1 MTTIW
6 DLLVQQFLVVLA
18 AASAAVT
25 VAVTARQVALA
36 PRGGKAL
43 AAYRDGG
50 AAPVIE
56 VDINAALGL
65 VKPAYARYL
74 YLGAVATVVVLLL
87 LAGMP
92 LAPALGGGA
101 LAYVLAD
108 EFLKGGPRKAR
119 LAIEQELPTFVSR
132 LGGMLLVTGS
142 PRAAVEE
149 ITATLIEG
157 KPLRTWL
164 ERLLAG
170 WQAQGEAFLAQAHLE
185 ANQISPLLGLT
196 VYQIRRLAETG
207 GAGAAKAFATTAEEL
222 SAILEARAVA
232 GAKAEGARPG
242 RPDHAG
248 HHGGDPRHHALVA
261 DDPPGLHR
269 SHGAAR
275 GGRGA
280 GGDGLRLRHPERH
293 DRRSVG
299 GIGDGS
305 VQGVMADL
313 GRTAG
318 ELAHITGG
326 VGLDAMGKY
335 TTCVGR

>member
-1 MTTIW
+1 MILAQQ
-6 DLLVQQFLVVLA
+6 LLVLLAALA
-18 AASAAVT
+18 AAAT

-43 AAYRDGG
+43 AAYRAAA
-50 AAPVIE
+50 AAPAVA
-56 VDINAALGL
+56 VDINRALGL
-65 VKPAYARYL
+65 VRPAYARYL
-74 YLGAVATVVVLLL
+74 YLAAVAGVAGVLL
-87 LAGMP
+87 LAGLP

-108 EFLKGGPRKAR
+108 EFLKGGARQAR

-149 ITATLIEG
+149 ITATLLEG
-157 KPLRTWL
+157 RPLRTWL

-207 GAGAAKAFATTAEEL
+207 GAGATKAFATTAEEL

-232 GAKAEGARPG
+232 GSKAAGARQSVLTMLVIMAVILGIMLASPTIRQG
-242 RPDHAG
+242 YT
-248 HHGGDPRHHALVA
+248 DPTAQLVA
-261 DDPPGLHR
+261 A
-269 SHGAAR
+269 GALA
-275 GGRGA
+275 
-280 GGDGLRLRHPERH
+280 
-293 DRRSVG
+293 
-299 GIGDGS
+299 
-305 VQGVMADL
+305 VMGFGYVTLNSMIAEAL
-313 GRTAG
+313 EG
-318 ELAHITGG
+318 
-326 VGLDAMGKY
+326 
-335 TTCVGR
+335 

>member
-1 MTTIW
+1 MV
-6 DLLVQQFLVVLA
+6 LVQQLLVLLAALA
-18 AASAAVT
+18 AAAT

-43 AAYRDGG
+43 AAYRAEG
-50 AAPVIE
+50 ATPAVE
-56 VDINAALGL
+56 VDINQALGL

-74 YLGAVATVVVLLL
+74 YLLAVAGVAGVLL

-108 EFLKGGPRKAR
+108 ELLKGGPRKAR

-149 ITATLIEG
+149 ITATLMAD
-157 KPLRTWL
+157 KPLRIWL
-164 ERLLAG
+164 ERLLSG

-185 ANQISPLLGLT
+185 ANRISPLLGLT

-207 GAGAAKAFATTAEEL
+207 GAGATKAFATTAEEL

-232 GAKAEGARPG
+232 SSKAAGARQSVLTMLVIMAVILGIMLASPTIRQG
-242 RPDHAG
+242 YR
-248 HHGGDPRHHALVA
+248 DPTAQLVA
-261 DDPPGLHR
+261 A
-269 SHGAAR
+269 GALA
-275 GGRGA
+275 
-280 GGDGLRLRHPERH
+280 
-293 DRRSVG
+293 
-299 GIGDGS
+299 
-305 VQGVMADL
+305 VMGFGYVTLNDMIAEAL
-313 GRTAG
+313 EG
-318 ELAHITGG
+318 
-326 VGLDAMGKY
+326 
-335 TTCVGR
+335 

>member
-1 MTTIW
+1 MTAY
-6 DLLVQQFLVVLA
+6 LFMALA
-18 AASAAVT
+18 ALSAALT
-25 VAVTARQVALA
+25 VAITVRQVMLA

-50 AAPVIE
+50 TAPAVE

-65 VKPAYARYL
+65 VKPAYAKYL
-74 YLGAVATVVVLLL
+74 YLSVVGGAMLLLL

-232 GAKAEGARPG
+232 GAKAEGARQAVLTMLVIMAVILGIMLSSPTIRQG
-242 RPDHAG
+242 YN
-248 HHGGDPRHHALVA
+248 DPTAQLVA
-261 DDPPGLHR
+261 A
-269 SHGAAR
+269 GALA
-275 GGRGA
+275 
-280 GGDGLRLRHPERH
+280 
-293 DRRSVG
+293 
-299 GIGDGS
+299 
-305 VQGVMADL
+305 VMGFGYVTLNGMIADAL
-313 GRTAG
+313 EG
-318 ELAHITGG
+318 
-326 VGLDAMGKY
+326 
-335 TTCVGR
+335 

>member
-1 MTTIW
+1 MTTAW
-6 DLLVQQFLVVLA
+6 ELLAQQLLVVLA
-18 AASAAVT
+18 ATSAALT

-43 AAYRDGG
+43 AAYRDGS
-50 AAPVIE
+50 APPVNE
-56 VDINAALGL
+56 VDINSALGL
-65 VKPAYARYL
+65 VKPAYARYM
-74 YLGAVATVVVLLL
+74 YLAAVATVVVLLL
-87 LAGMP
+87 VAGMP

-157 KPLRTWL
+157 QPLRTWL
-164 ERLLAG
+164 DRLLAG
-170 WQAQGEAFLAQAHLE
+170 WQAQGEAFLTQAHLE
-185 ANQISPLLGLT
+185 ANQISALLGLT

-232 GAKAEGARPG
+232 NSKAEGARQAVLTMLVIMAVILGIMLSSPTIRQG
-242 RPDHAG
+242 YN
-248 HHGGDPRHHALVA
+248 DPTAQLVA
-261 DDPPGLHR
+261 ASALTVMGFGYVTLN
-269 SHGAAR
+269 GMIAA
-275 GGRGA
+275 A
-280 GGDGLRLRHPERH
+280 LE
-293 DRRSVG
+293 
-299 GIGDGS
+299 
-305 VQGVMADL
+305 A
-313 GRTAG
+313 
-318 ELAHITGG
+318 
-326 VGLDAMGKY
+326 
-335 TTCVGR
+335 

>member
-1 MTTIW
+1 MVLMQQ
-6 DLLVQQFLVVLA
+6 LLILLAALA
-18 AASAAVT
+18 AAAT

-43 AAYRDGG
+43 AAYRADA
-50 AAPVIE
+50 AAPAVE
-56 VDINAALGL
+56 VDINRALGL

-74 YLGAVATVVVLLL
+74 YLLAVAGVAGVLL

-149 ITATLIEG
+149 ITATLLEG
-157 KPLRTWL
+157 RPLRTWL
-164 ERLLAG
+164 ERLLSG

-207 GAGAAKAFATTAEEL
+207 GAGATKAFATTAEEL

-232 GAKAEGARPG
+232 SSKAEGARQSVLTMLVIMAVILGIMLASPTIRQG
-242 RPDHAG
+242 YRDPTAQLIAAG
-248 HHGGDPRHHALVA
+248 ALA
-261 DDPPGLHR
+261 
-269 SHGAAR
+269 
-275 GGRGA
+275 
-280 GGDGLRLRHPERH
+280 
-293 DRRSVG
+293 
-299 GIGDGS
+299 I
-305 VQGVMADL
+305 
-313 GRTAG
+313 
-318 ELAHITGG
+318 
-326 VGLDAMGKY
+326 MGFGY
-335 TTCVGR
+335 VTLNDMIAEALEG

>member
-1 MTTIW
+1 MIVAQQ
-6 DLLVQQFLVVLA
+6 LLVLLAALA
-18 AASAAVT
+18 AATT

-43 AAYRDGG
+43 AAYRADA
-50 AAPVIE
+50 AAPIVE
-56 VDINAALGL
+56 VDINRALGL

-74 YLGAVATVVVLLL
+74 YLAAVAGVAGVLL

-149 ITATLIEG
+149 ITATLLEG
-157 KPLRTWL
+157 RPLRTWL
-164 ERLLAG
+164 ERLLSG

-207 GAGAAKAFATTAEEL
+207 GAGATKAFATTAEEL

-232 GAKAEGARPG
+232 GSKAEGARQSVLTMLVIMAVILGIMLASPTIRQG
-242 RPDHAG
+242 YRDPTAQLIAAG
-248 HHGGDPRHHALVA
+248 ALA
-261 DDPPGLHR
+261 
-269 SHGAAR
+269 
-275 GGRGA
+275 
-280 GGDGLRLRHPERH
+280 
-293 DRRSVG
+293 
-299 GIGDGS
+299 I
-305 VQGVMADL
+305 
-313 GRTAG
+313 
-318 ELAHITGG
+318 
-326 VGLDAMGKY
+326 MGFGY
-335 TTCVGR
+335 VTLNDMIAEALEG

>member
-1 MTTIW
+1 MILAQQ
-6 DLLVQQFLVVLA
+6 LLVLLAALA
-18 AASAAVT
+18 AAAT

-43 AAYRDGG
+43 AAYRADA
-50 AAPVIE
+50 AAPAVE
-56 VDINAALGL
+56 VDINRALGL

-74 YLGAVATVVVLLL
+74 YLLAVAGVVGVLL

-149 ITATLIEG
+149 ITATLLEG
-157 KPLRTWL
+157 QPLRTWL
-164 ERLLAG
+164 ERLLSG
-170 WQAQGEAFLAQAHLE
+170 WQSQGEAFLAQAHLE

-207 GAGAAKAFATTAEEL
+207 GAGATKAFATTAEEL

-232 GAKAEGARPG
+232 SSKAAGARQSVLTMLVIMAVILAIMLASPVIRQG
-242 RPDHAG
+242 YR
-248 HHGGDPRHHALVA
+248 DPTAQLVA
-261 DDPPGLHR
+261 A
-269 SHGAAR
+269 GALA
-275 GGRGA
+275 
-280 GGDGLRLRHPERH
+280 
-293 DRRSVG
+293 
-299 GIGDGS
+299 
-305 VQGVMADL
+305 VMGFGYVTLNDMIAEAL
-313 GRTAG
+313 EG
-318 ELAHITGG
+318 
-326 VGLDAMGKY
+326 
-335 TTCVGR
+335 

>member
-1 MTTIW
+1 MTTAW
-6 DLLVQQFLVVLA
+6 ELLAQQLLVVLA
-18 AASAAVT
+18 AASAALT

-50 AAPVIE
+50 AAPVVE
-56 VDINAALGL
+56 VDINSALGL

-87 LAGMP
+87 VAGMP

-232 GAKAEGARPG
+232 SSKAEGARQAVLTMLVIMAVILGIMLSSPTIRQG
-242 RPDHAG
+242 YN
-248 HHGGDPRHHALVA
+248 DPTAQLVA
-261 DDPPGLHR
+261 A
-269 SHGAAR
+269 GALA
-275 GGRGA
+275 
-280 GGDGLRLRHPERH
+280 
-293 DRRSVG
+293 
-299 GIGDGS
+299 
-305 VQGVMADL
+305 VMGFGYVTLNGMIAEAL
-313 GRTAG
+313 EA
-318 ELAHITGG
+318 
-326 VGLDAMGKY
+326 
-335 TTCVGR
+335 

>member
-1 MTTIW
+1 MTAY
-6 DLLVQQFLVVLA
+6 LFMALA
-18 AASAAVT
+18 ALSAALT
-25 VAVTARQVALA
+25 VAITARQVMLA

-50 AAPVIE
+50 TAPAVE
-56 VDINAALGL
+56 VDINSALGL
-65 VKPAYARYL
+65 VKPAYAKYL
-74 YLGAVATVVVLLL
+74 YLSVVGGAMLLLL

-232 GAKAEGARPG
+232 GAKAEGARQAVLTMLVIMAVILGIMLSSPTIRQG
-242 RPDHAG
+242 YN
-248 HHGGDPRHHALVA
+248 DPTAQLVA
-261 DDPPGLHR
+261 A
-269 SHGAAR
+269 GALA
-275 GGRGA
+275 
-280 GGDGLRLRHPERH
+280 
-293 DRRSVG
+293 
-299 GIGDGS
+299 
-305 VQGVMADL
+305 VMGFGYVTLNGMIADAL
-313 GRTAG
+313 EG
-318 ELAHITGG
+318 
-326 VGLDAMGKY
+326 
-335 TTCVGR
+335 

>member
-1 MTTIW
+1 MI
-6 DLLVQQFLVVLA
+6 LVQQLLVLSAALA
-18 AASAAVT
+18 AAAT

-43 AAYRDGG
+43 AAYRADA
-50 AAPVIE
+50 AAPAVE
-56 VDINAALGL
+56 VDINRALGL

-74 YLGAVATVVVLLL
+74 YLLAVAGVAGVLL

-149 ITATLIEG
+149 ITATLLEG
-157 KPLRTWL
+157 RPLRTWL
-164 ERLLAG
+164 ERLLSG

-207 GAGAAKAFATTAEEL
+207 GAGATKAFATTAEEL

-232 GAKAEGARPG
+232 GSKAEGARQSVLTMLVIMAVILGIMLASPTIRQG
-242 RPDHAG
+242 YRDPTAQLIAAG
-248 HHGGDPRHHALVA
+248 ALA
-261 DDPPGLHR
+261 
-269 SHGAAR
+269 
-275 GGRGA
+275 
-280 GGDGLRLRHPERH
+280 
-293 DRRSVG
+293 
-299 GIGDGS
+299 I
-305 VQGVMADL
+305 
-313 GRTAG
+313 
-318 ELAHITGG
+318 
-326 VGLDAMGKY
+326 MGFGY
-335 TTCVGR
+335 VTLNDMIAEALEG

>member
-1 MTTIW
+1 M
-6 DLLVQQFLVVLA
+6 
-18 AASAAVT
+18 
-25 VAVTARQVALA
+25 LA
-36 PRGGKAL
+36 PRRGKAL

-50 AAPVIE
+50 TAPAVE
-56 VDINAALGL
+56 VDINSALGL
-65 VKPAYARYL
+65 VKPAYAKYL
-74 YLGAVATVVVLLL
+74 YLSVVGGAMLLLL

-232 GAKAEGARPG
+232 GAKAEGARQAVLTMLVIMAVILGIMLSSPTIRQG
-242 RPDHAG
+242 YN
-248 HHGGDPRHHALVA
+248 DPTAQLVA
-261 DDPPGLHR
+261 A
-269 SHGAAR
+269 GALA
-275 GGRGA
+275 
-280 GGDGLRLRHPERH
+280 
-293 DRRSVG
+293 
-299 GIGDGS
+299 
-305 VQGVMADL
+305 VMGFGYVTLNGMIADAL
-313 GRTAG
+313 EG
-318 ELAHITGG
+318 
-326 VGLDAMGKY
+326 
-335 TTCVGR
+335 

>member
-1 MTTIW
+1 MILAQQ
-6 DLLVQQFLVVLA
+6 LLVLLAALA
-18 AASAAVT
+18 AAAT
-25 VAVTARQVALA
+25 VAITARQVALA

-43 AAYRDGG
+43 AAYRAEG
-50 AAPVIE
+50 AAPAVE
-56 VDINAALGL
+56 VDINQALGL

-74 YLGAVATVVVLLL
+74 YLLAVAGVAGVLL

-108 EFLKGGPRKAR
+108 ELLKGGPRKAR

-149 ITATLIEG
+149 ITATLLEG
-157 KPLRTWL
+157 RPLRTWL
-164 ERLLAG
+164 ERLLSG

-207 GAGAAKAFATTAEEL
+207 GAGATKAFATTAEEL

-232 GAKAEGARPG
+232 SSKAAGARQSVLTMLVIMAVILGIMLASPTIRQG
-242 RPDHAG
+242 YR
-248 HHGGDPRHHALVA
+248 DPTAQLVA
-261 DDPPGLHR
+261 A
-269 SHGAAR
+269 GALA
-275 GGRGA
+275 
-280 GGDGLRLRHPERH
+280 
-293 DRRSVG
+293 
-299 GIGDGS
+299 
-305 VQGVMADL
+305 VMGFGYVTLNDMIAEAL
-313 GRTAG
+313 EG
-318 ELAHITGG
+318 
-326 VGLDAMGKY
+326 
-335 TTCVGR
+335 

>member
-1 MTTIW
+1 MI
-6 DLLVQQFLVVLA
+6 LVQQLLVLLAALA
-18 AASAAVT
+18 AAAT

-43 AAYRDGG
+43 AAYRAEG
-50 AAPVIE
+50 ATPAVE
-56 VDINAALGL
+56 VDINQALGL

-74 YLGAVATVVVLLL
+74 YLLAVAGVAGVLL

-108 EFLKGGPRKAR
+108 ELLKGGPRKAR

-149 ITATLIEG
+149 ITATLMAD
-157 KPLRTWL
+157 KPLRIWL
-164 ERLLAG
+164 ERLLSG

-207 GAGAAKAFATTAEEL
+207 GAGATKAFATTAEEL

-232 GAKAEGARPG
+232 SSKAAGARQSVLTMLVIMAVILGIMLASPTIRQG
-242 RPDHAG
+242 YR
-248 HHGGDPRHHALVA
+248 DPTAQLVA
-261 DDPPGLHR
+261 A
-269 SHGAAR
+269 GALA
-275 GGRGA
+275 
-280 GGDGLRLRHPERH
+280 
-293 DRRSVG
+293 
-299 GIGDGS
+299 
-305 VQGVMADL
+305 VMGFGYVTLNDMIAEAL
-313 GRTAG
+313 EG
-318 ELAHITGG
+318 
-326 VGLDAMGKY
+326 
-335 TTCVGR
+335 